1 MRCSDFGRGDS
12 SRGNDRT
19 DLGAVTVRSSD
30 KFAICLAQAVDIEQD
45 MHSGTS
51 APAVDRYEVV
61 SSLVVAHGNQPLPSD
76 GAGRRIM
83 DDNESTEEP
92 KKSAARLLSLVLP
105 LFATYYPQFCL
116 LTYVNVDR
124 LGPRWSC
131 VG

>member
-61 SSLVVAHGNQPLPSD
+61 SSLVVAHGNQPLPSLVMER
-76 GAGRRIM
+76 GEGSWMTMSRLRKPKRAQPGYCRLCCLCSRHITLNSACSHM
-83 DDNESTEEP
+83 ST
-92 KKSAARLLSLVLP
+92 
-105 LFATYYPQFCL
+105 
-116 LTYVNVDR
+116 
-124 LGPRWSC
+124 
-131 VG
+131 